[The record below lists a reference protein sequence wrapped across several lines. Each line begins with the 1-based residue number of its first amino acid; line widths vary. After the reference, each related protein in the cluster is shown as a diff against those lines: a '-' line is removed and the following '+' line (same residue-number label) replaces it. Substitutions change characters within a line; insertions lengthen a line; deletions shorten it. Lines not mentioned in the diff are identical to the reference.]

1 MCVDTEG
8 GRVDTWPNIQGAVT
22 MKYQVK
28 VEPSGDVFEVEEGQ
42 AILDAAL
49 RSGVYLPHACSHG
62 VCSACKIMVAEGEVD
77 IGEASP
83 FALLDEE
90 RADGLALACCAM
102 PLADLVIEADVE
114 NEPDAEFRRVGDFQA
129 VVTRIH
135 DIAPRIRSIFLA
147 VTGDGLDFQAGQYIN
162 LSIAGLESPPRAFSI
177 ASPPSSSNVIELN
190 VALIE
195 GGEVTHYLHNALQVG
210 EVLSVSGPHGRFYV
224 RKSLPESIIFLAAG
238 SGLSGVKSMVM
249 DLLENNDPRPITLIY
264 GAHNEQE
271 VYYWDLFEQYARE
284 HANFTLLL
292 AVSGNASPSSDDEP
306 WNCLQELLLDHFDGK
321 FEGYN
326 AYVCGSPS
334 MVDNCVATLMRGRCF
349 EKHLFVEKF
358 YNYSHR
364 SGSSKHAV
372 FKHL

>member
-1 MCVDTEG
+1 MT
-8 GRVDTWPNIQGAVT
+8 
-22 MKYQVK
+22 YQVK
-28 VEPSGDVFEVEEGQ
+28 VEPSGEVFEMEEGQ
-42 AILDAAL
+42 SLLDAAL
-49 RSGVYLPHACSHG
+49 RSGVYLPHACLHG
-62 VCSACKIMVAEGEVD
+62 VCSTCKIVVTEGEVD

-114 NEPDAEFRRVGDFQA
+114 NEPDAERHRVGDFQA
-129 VVTRIH
+129 VVTSIK

-147 VTGDGLDFQAGQYIN
+147 VAGDGLDFQAGQYIN

-210 EVLSVSGPHGRFYV
+210 EVLSVSGPYGQFYV
-224 RKSLPESIIFLAAG
+224 RKSLPEPIIFLAAG

-249 DLLENNDPRPITLIY
+249 ELVENNDPRPITLIY
-264 GAHNEQE
+264 GAHSEQE

-284 HANFTLLL
+284 HASFTLLL
-292 AVSGNASPSSDDEP
+292 AVSGNASPSSDDEQ
-306 WNCLQELLLDHFDGK
+306 WDCLQELLLDHYDGK
-321 FEGYN
+321 FDGYN

-334 MVDNCVATLMRGRCF
+334 MVDSCVATLMRGRCF
-349 EKHLFVEKF
+349 EKHFFVEKF
-358 YNYSHR
+358 YNNSHK
-364 SGSSKHAV
+364 SGSLKHAV